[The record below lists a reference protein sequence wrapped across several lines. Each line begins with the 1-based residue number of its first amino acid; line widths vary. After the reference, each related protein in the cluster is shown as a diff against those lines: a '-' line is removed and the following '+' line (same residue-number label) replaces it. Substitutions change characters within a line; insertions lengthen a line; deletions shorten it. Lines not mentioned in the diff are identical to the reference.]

1 MRFDELVFFIR
12 QARRLVDDVDWD
24 ANLAD
29 IVQQADGVDG
39 LLRLLVIARTPRD
52 LTRVRRDALRMA
64 ARVTV
69 FDVDGL
75 REREDEFAKQPLA
88 RCEAFLG
95 ERRLVLDLDLEMR
108 LQVFIA
114 QDARDA
120 QAQHVRKERLVQEVR
135 RTSLEAA
142 RLEVCCHVARQQ
154 DDGQVCCLERL
165 ADTREHRDAIV
176 LRHHVVEQHEI
187 DGVFRKIRK
196 RVLPAR
202 HFHDFIR
209 FPEDALNHHEAHFVI
224 INGQNARRQAER
236 QRTRR

>member
-1 MRFDELVFFIR
+1 
-12 QARRLVDDVDWD
+12 
-24 ANLAD
+24 
-29 IVQQADGVDG
+29 
-39 LLRLLVIARTPRD
+39 
-52 LTRVRRDALRMA
+52 MA
-64 ARVTV
+64 ARIAV
-69 FDVDGL
+69 FDIDGL
-75 REREDEFAKQPLA
+75 REREDELIKQPLA
-88 RCEAFLG
+88 RCETFLG
-95 ERRLVLDLDLEMR
+95 ERCLALDLDFEMR

-114 QDARDA
+114 QDTRDA
-120 QAQHVRKERLVQEVR
+120 HAQHVGEKRLVQEIR
-135 RTSLEAA
+135 RASLEAA
-142 RLEVCCHVARQQ
+142 RLEVCRHVACQQ
-154 DDGQVCCLERL
+154 DDGQVCRLERF
-165 ADTREHRDAIV
+165 ADTREHRDTIV